1 MISPAAG
8 PETTAQADLDRIA
21 NRLKEAA
28 PRFASLQA
36 SERGRLLAGMS
47 NGYASIAAASVRA
60 ACDAKRIPRGSPL
73 EGEEWSLGPVITL
86 HNMRLLRASLASLT
100 HAGTTPIGPVG
111 HTMDGRVRVRVF
123 PTTTL
128 DRMLFYGITAD
139 VHLQPGV
146 TAEDRARVYRRPDHA
161 GVVVLILGAGNVNA
175 ITPLDVTTKMF
186 NEGKVCL
193 VKMNPVNAYL
203 GPFLETAFAEVI
215 GLGYLAITYGGAVEG
230 QYLADHPAVD
240 EIHLT
245 GSEGTHD
252 ALVWGPPGPAREAR
266 KAAGTPRLSKPVT
279 AELGNISPVI
289 VVPGP
294 YTPRQLAWQAENIAG
309 GVVNNA
315 SFNCNAHKMLIAG
328 GPPARRT
335 ELVEAIARVLRS
347 VPPRYAYYPGAEARY
362 RALTHGREQVD
373 TFGEAQ
379 NGRLPWTVL
388 RHLDPADVNEPAFR
402 TEPFCSILSE
412 TSLDT
417 SDPVEF
423 LESAVQL
430 ANTRLWGTLVA
441 SIVVHPATRADPVI
455 GAALDR
461 AIAALRYG
469 TVGVNIW
476 GAYGFA
482 LGPPWGGHPT
492 ATLAD
497 IQSGLGFVHNTAML
511 EGIEKTVLQQP
522 IVNFPKPVHFPSHRT
537 AGTLGRRL
545 ARIEATGNWLRLPP
559 VTAAALRG

>member
-1 MISPAAG
+1 MISLAG
-8 PETTAQADLDRIA
+8 RPLSTAQADLDRIA

-28 PRFASLQA
+28 PRFAMLPA
-36 SERGRLLAGMS
+36 SERLRLLGGMS
-47 NGYASIAAASVRA
+47 TGYASIAAASVRA

-100 HAGTTPIGPVG
+100 HSGTTPVG
-111 HTMDGRVRVRVF
+111 AVGRTVDGRVRVRVF
-123 PTTTL
+123 PTTRL
-128 DRMLFYGITAD
+128 DRLLFYGITAD
-139 VHLQPGV
+139 VHLQPGA
-146 TAEDRARVYRRPDHA
+146 TAEERARCYHRPDHA
-161 GVVVLILGAGNVNA
+161 GIVVLILGAGNVNA

-215 GLGYLAITYGGAVEG
+215 GLGYLAITYGGAAEG
-230 QYLADHPAVD
+230 QYLADHAAVD
-240 EIHLT
+240 EVHLT

-266 KAAGTPRLSKPVT
+266 KAAGTPRLIKPVT

-309 GVVNNA
+309 GVTNNA
-315 SFNCNAHKMLIAG
+315 SFNCNAHKMLITG
-328 GPPARRT
+328 GPTAGRA
-335 ELVEAIARVLRS
+335 ELIDAIKRVLRS
-347 VPPRYAYYPGAEARY
+347 VPPRYAYYPGADARY
-362 RALTHGREQVD
+362 HALTAGREHVEEMGAGD
-373 TFGEAQ
+373 PGS
-379 NGRLPWTVL
+379 LPWTI
-388 RHLDPADVNEPAFR
+388 RSQLDPGDLSDPAFR

-423 LESAVQL
+423 LDSAVRL
-430 ANTRLWGTLVA
+430 ANSRLWGTLVA

-522 IVNFPKPVHFPSHRT
+522 IVNLPKPVHFPSHRA

-545 ARIEATGNWLRLPP
+545 ARVEATGSWLRLPP
-559 VTAAALRG
+559 VMAAALRG

>member
-1 MISPAAG
+1 MVTLAG
-8 PETTAQADLDRIA
+8 RPEATAQPELDRIA
-21 NRLKEAA
+21 NRLKDAA
-28 PRFASLQA
+28 PRFATLSA
-36 SERGRLLAGMS
+36 SERLRLLAGMAH
-47 NGYASIAAASVRA
+47 GYARVAAESVRA
-60 ACDAKRIPRGSPL
+60 ACAAKRIPRGSPL

-86 HNMRLLRASLASLT
+86 HNMRLLRASLASLA
-100 HAGTTPIGPVG
+100 HSGTTPIGAVG
-111 HTMDGRVRVRVF
+111 STVDGRVRVGVF
-123 PTTTL
+123 PATRL
-128 DRMLFYGITAD
+128 DSLLFRGITAD
-139 VHLQPGV
+139 VHLQPGA
-146 TAEDRARVYRRPDHA
+146 TADDRARFYHRPDHA

-215 GLGYLAITYGGAVEG
+215 ALGYLAITYGGAAEG

-252 ALVWGPPGPAREAR
+252 ALVWGPPGPDRDAR
-266 KAAGTPRLSKPVT
+266 KAAGTPRLRKPVT
-279 AELGNISPVI
+279 SELGNISPVI

-309 GVVNNA
+309 GMVNNA
-315 SFNCNAHKMLIAG
+315 SFNCNANKMLITG
-328 GPPARRT
+328 GPAARRS
-335 ELVEAIARVLRS
+335 ELIDAIERVLKS

-362 RALTHGREQVD
+362 RALTAGRERVD
-373 TFGEAQ
+373 TIGEAQ
-379 NGRLPWTVL
+379 KGGLPWTIL
-388 RHLDPADVNEPAFR
+388 RQLDPFDLSEPAFC

-423 LESAVQL
+423 LDAAVRL
-430 ANTRLWGTLVA
+430 ANSRLWGTLVA
-441 SIVVHPATRADPVI
+441 SVVVHPTLRADLVI

-461 AIAALRYG
+461 AIGALRYG
-469 TVGVNIW
+469 TVAVNIW

-497 IQSGLGFVHNTAML
+497 IQSGLGFVHNAAML

-522 IVNFPKPVHFPSHRT
+522 IVNAPKPVHFPSHRS
-537 AGTLGRRL
+537 AATLGRRL
-545 ARIEATGNWLRLPP
+545 ARVEETGSWGRLAP
-559 VTAAALRG
+559 VITAALRG